1 MAVVSTSSYRL
12 QISPDF
18 TLRDAA
24 QILGYLRRLGVGWVY
39 LSPLLE
45 AEPGSAHGYDVV
57 DHSRVDAARGG
68 PDALLAFS
76 DAAHRRGL
84 RVLVDIVPNHMGI
97 ATPAL
102 NAWWWDV
109 LGNGQESPFA
119 DHFDIDWAAGGG
131 RVRIP
136 VLGHDDDTAELSVE
150 DGELRY
156 YEHRFPIAAG
166 TEGGTPAEVHDRQ
179 HYELVSWRRADHDLN
194 YRRFFAVNTLAGIR
208 VEDDRVFDA
217 SHAEIG
223 RWMREGLVDGLRVDH
238 PDGLAHPGRYLER
251 LAALAEGRPV
261 WVEKILEG
269 DERIPDWPVSGT
281 TGYDAL
287 ALIDR
292 VFVDPAGAD
301 TLTELAGDAETN
313 WAALV
318 HDRKRAVADGILNS
332 EVRRIARLL
341 DDAETGAQDAT
352 IDAVAELAACFPVY
366 RSYLPFGI
374 DQLHAARDAVLASRP
389 DLADALARVV
399 QRLADPADPAAV
411 RFQQTSGMI
420 MAKGVEDNAFYRYT
434 RLISLTEVGAEP
446 AEFAVPVAEFH
457 ERQLDRQERLPE
469 SMTTLSTH
477 DTKRGEDTRARVSA
491 LAELPDAWARF
502 LREVAARASIGDA
515 SLEDGLWQAAVGAW
529 PISRERLREYALKA
543 AREAG
548 TGTSWTDGDQEFE
561 QRLLSLV
568 DAAYDDDIVRGEVE
582 AISARVDAAG
592 ASNSLGAKLVQL
604 LSPGMPDVYQGSE
617 RWEQSL
623 VDPDN
628 RRPVG
633 FDAADALL
641 ARIDDGWL
649 PDIDSSGAVKVLVT
663 SRALRLRRDRPE
675 LFTTYRPLVATGAQ
689 ADHAIAFDR
698 GGAIAIATRLPIGL
712 AAAGGWQD
720 TTIDLGGQRMRDE
733 LTGAEHTGTTRLATI
748 LEHYPVALLVVL

>member
-1 MAVVSTSSYRL
+1 MSTSSYRL

-102 NAWWWDV
+102 NSWWWDV
-109 LGNGQESPFA
+109 LGSGQESPFA

-208 VEDDRVFDA
+208 VEDDGVFDA

-548 TGTSWTDGDQEFE
+548 TGTSWTDGDHEFE
-561 QRLLSLV
+561 ERLLSLV

-689 ADHAIAFDR
+689 ADHVIAFDR

-748 LEHYPVALLVVL
+748 LEHYPVALLVEL